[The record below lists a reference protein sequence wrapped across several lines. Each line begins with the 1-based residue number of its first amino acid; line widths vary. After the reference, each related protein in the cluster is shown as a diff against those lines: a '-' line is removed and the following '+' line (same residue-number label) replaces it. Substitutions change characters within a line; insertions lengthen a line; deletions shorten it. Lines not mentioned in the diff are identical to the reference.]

1 MDAVPSAPP
10 RRKIQVKAGGRPS
23 PQPARLLRKGC
34 SRVPLPPV
42 LFALRGRWRGGG
54 GRLFPALCRRRGS
67 PRSSLRWTEELPG
80 RTCVCVEGV
89 CVPSAARRSGG
100 PVWPEVIFPSPPWR
114 PAERG
119 VGEGR
124 SEPRRVP
131 WVPSLSPGGGKRRS
145 PRGSGEG
152 GTHGVSRCGVGVE
165 RSLGAA
171 SPQDRFSPPPRNERG
186 WTKPLGI

>member
-1 MDAVPSAPP
+1 M
-10 RRKIQVKAGGRPS
+10 
-23 PQPARLLRKGC
+23 
-34 SRVPLPPV
+34 
-42 LFALRGRWRGGG
+42 
-54 GRLFPALCRRRGS
+54 
-67 PRSSLRWTEELPG
+67 
-80 RTCVCVEGV
+80 CVEGV